1 MMLVCNKQDETSIY
15 IPSDTTVAL
24 GTRAHASHRKP
35 KGGIQ
40 MVKRIP
46 NIDVHA
52 EALRLIEK
60 APENCPKYWENEL
73 IRDILERGAIKIAY
87 EMARAIAPDEDEEKK
102 GGGKE
107 GLQNAKLNKP
117 FSSGG
122 A

>member
-1 MMLVCNKQDETSIY
+1 
-15 IPSDTTVAL
+15 
-24 GTRAHASHRKP
+24 
-35 KGGIQ
+35 

-46 NIDVHA
+46 NVEIHA

-87 EMARAIAPDEDEEKK
+87 EMARAVAPEADEEKK

-107 GLQNAKLNKP
+107 GMQNAKLTKP
-117 FSSGG
+117 SPSSG

>member
-1 MMLVCNKQDETSIY
+1 
-15 IPSDTTVAL
+15 
-24 GTRAHASHRKP
+24 
-35 KGGIQ
+35 
-40 MVKRIP
+40 MVKRVP

-73 IRDILERGAIKIAY
+73 IRDILDQGAKKIAF
-87 EMARAIAPDEDEEKK
+87 EMARAIAPYEDDEKK

-107 GLQNAKLNKP
+107 GTPNAKLTKP
-117 FSSGG
+117 SPSGG